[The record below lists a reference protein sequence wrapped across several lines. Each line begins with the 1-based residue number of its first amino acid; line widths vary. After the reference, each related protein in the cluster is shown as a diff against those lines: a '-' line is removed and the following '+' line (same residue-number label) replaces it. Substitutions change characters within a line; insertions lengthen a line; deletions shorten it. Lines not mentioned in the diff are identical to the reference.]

1 MKIEPS
7 LTSVRSL
14 ALAAA
19 TSSAQLFRLLD
30 QIWNDQISPQ
40 GATDMIASILSPLQI
55 EAEKPASEY
64 RYFKMNDT
72 IWKMNDTIWKMPASG
87 TGFFRTIIN
96 PSWKPSKCSLSDM
109 EPLSWPYPSGDFTE
123 ITELEGEP

>member
-1 MKIEPS
+1 MKLDTSI
-7 LTSVRSL
+7 TSVRSL

-19 TSSAQLFRLLD
+19 TSSCQLSHLLD

-40 GATDMIASILSPLQI
+40 EATDMMVEILAPLQI
-55 EAEKPASEY
+55 EAEKTVSEY
-64 RYFKMNDT
+64 RYFQMNE
-72 IWKMNDTIWKMPASG
+72 TIWKMPASG

-109 EPLSWPYPSGDFTE
+109 EPLSWPYPSGDFSE
-123 ITELEGEP
+123 ITELKGEP